1 MKIANDGNELF
12 TYDELLP
19 ALFYRTGYEIEIP
32 ALVDFIESEFGV
44 KLEYEENSIFRVV
57 NGDTT
62 CLRPDIKTIDEIIS
76 TLQKVRDGL
85 S

>member
-1 MKIANDGNELF
+1 MEITNKGNELF

-19 ALFYRTGYEIEIP
+19 ALFYRVGYEVEIP
-32 ALVDFIESEFGV
+32 VLVDFIESEFGV
-44 KLEYEENSIFRVV
+44 KLEYEGDSIFRAVS
-57 NGDTT
+57 GDIV

-76 TLQKVRDGL
+76 TLQKVRDRL